1 MNTDQIE
8 YINLR
13 IKEAQHMLGYNGG
26 YNETSKILSELSEM
40 IESILVQAGKARRV
54 LRVN

>member
-1 MNTDQIE
+1 MTTDQIK

-13 IKEAQHMLGYNGG
+13 IKEAQHMLGYNGD
-26 YNETSKILSELSEM
+26 YSETSKILSELNEM
-40 IESILVQAGKARRV
+40 IESILVQTGKARRV